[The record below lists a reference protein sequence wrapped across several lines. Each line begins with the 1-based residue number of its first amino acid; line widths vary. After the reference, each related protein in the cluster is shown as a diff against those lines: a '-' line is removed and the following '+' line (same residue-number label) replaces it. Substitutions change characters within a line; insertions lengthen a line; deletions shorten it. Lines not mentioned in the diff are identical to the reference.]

1 MRYDYIPDLTE
12 RFPEGFGGVD
22 MTPSFYGEP
31 VDWSRA
37 IKEDDY
43 EGDYEEEVK
52 IAPRKFEI
60 GNLYRQVG
68 TFGGVTYYT
77 VDDINRDENKIL
89 LGEIWHDVDGTG
101 TRPAKWHEL
110 KTDEKGNEKALEWE
124 SNTFGKIWIFA

>member
-52 IAPRKFEI
+52 ITPRKFEI

-68 TFGGVTYYT
+68 AFGGVTYYT

>member
-1 MRYDYIPDLTE
+1 M
-12 RFPEGFGGVD
+12 
-22 MTPSFYGEP
+22 
-31 VDWSRA
+31 
-37 IKEDDY
+37 
-43 EGDYEEEVK
+43 EVT
-52 IAPRKFEI
+52 PRKFEI

-68 TFGGVTYYT
+68 AFGGVTYYT

-110 KTDEKGNEKALEWE
+110 ETDEKGNEKALEWE